1 MNGRISPDPPTTQ
14 AGDFGRDESTL
25 VGSND
30 STADHDPTEIRLKS
44 SPPRPKSAGNNGSLE
59 VKENKPQQEGPKV
72 NGDEDGVDSEA
83 ETLIDSPVKRQQAER
98 RRSNAA
104 KMERPPKHR
113 IGSLPVPTGNDD
125 EDDSANVS
133 PAPSTVMSVEKTT
146 STEDIKD
153 ANLDTMGDDKD
164 DDSDSLSSARSNA
177 SGPPSR
183 RSSMSR
189 AASERPGLS
198 RNDQHSPNP
207 RKRKHRASSVS
218 LPNKRPSIDIPKRR
232 LRGLHSEELGRND
245 ESLSPKLRSHRRAV
259 STQSAFTDGVGDAV
273 GNRKRRSGPPGI
285 VKEPKSA
292 RSGWEESD
300 ASSETTSHGNP
311 DSRRPQRGVGRSTS
325 TPGRPAGREHKRHV
339 NKYGFTRLAEACEN
353 GDLDLVKDW
362 REKDPDQLE
371 LAEFA
376 GNKPL
381 QIAALNGNV
390 EVVDYLIDQG
400 CQIDCANVDKDT
412 PLIDAAENGHLDVV
426 NSLLNAGVDPLRQN
440 LKGQQALDVVTDEV
454 DDADDI
460 RATLRKAIEKWNS
473 TGAKQKR
480 EEAEEMRHRAGPS
493 KELHFMARTYENL
506 LRLVQNNDRTGV
518 REFLDARVPVD
529 NAVVAAAAKTG
540 DTYLVNMLLAE
551 MTEKKAH
558 QKAEKPLLGVL
569 GSSHFE
575 MVQSL
580 TELDNFN
587 PLFRNR
593 QQKTWPEI
601 AEERH
606 GPNWRQEYE
615 LLQRLFDQAAS
626 IKERR
631 SSSPVT
637 KRDSGK
643 RRFVHRAEEEDSEE
657 DEEEAPKRRNNRKL
671 MSKRE
676 QREFRAARGKPAS
689 DESSDDSSSEHATG
703 ADAAEEKSM
712 KPPESPVSKRT
723 PPTRSRTK
731 SLSAQPPEPSPRTRR
746 RSSSVRGAGDH
757 PLPTVQE
764 NTEEKEAA
772 EKQREEEAK
781 KLAEEVEHARLAEV
795 QRKEQEQAEAE
806 AAAQRAAKEAEARRM
821 EEERKAEEARRIEEE
836 REAQAVRDAEEE
848 RIRKQREAME
858 AQEAHRQE
866 VMAALPNP
874 VAHVLNPGSGF
885 HYSDK
890 DGDMTDL
897 TYIIRIFTPLQVIK
911 QEYAGPHANLP
922 ASDDAPF
929 WVINVQ
935 VAPLLGPRGVEL
947 MISRDKPGFEGSLAA
962 AWDTKDVPDREM
974 PLVMS
979 LLGCADQELPDD
991 LKVPKDDLSF
1001 DQANQRANK
1010 LLRAKLDVKKRLRD
1024 GAATLRY
1031 VRLDDVFNNL
1041 HPLLRH
1047 PRARIPVRF
1056 DHFRSSANPVKGGGS
1071 FFTQL
1076 GSSINGKPRPRTY
1089 VNGRPI
1095 DLQSPVTATGTT
1107 QVATI
1112 RPKK

>member
-14 AGDFGRDESTL
+14 AGDSGKDESTL

-30 STADHDPTEIRLKS
+30 STANHDPSEIRLKS
-44 SPPRPKSAGNNGSLE
+44 SPPRPKSAGKDVSSDLNE
-59 VKENKPQQEGPKV
+59 VKAQEEGSKV

-133 PAPSTVMSVEKTT
+133 PAPSTAMSVEKTT
-146 STEDIKD
+146 STEDLKD
-153 ANLDTMGDDKD
+153 VNMDNMGDDKD
-164 DDSDSLSSARSNA
+164 DDSDSLSSPRSNA
-177 SGPPSR
+177 SNPASR

-232 LRGLHSEELGRND
+232 LRGLHSEELGRHD

-259 STQSAFTDGVGDAV
+259 STQSAFTDGIGEAS
-273 GNRKRRSGPPGI
+273 GNRKRRAGTQGLG
-285 VKEPKSA
+285 KEPKSA

-300 ASSETTSHGNP
+300 ASSEATSHGNP

-325 TPGRPAGREHKRHV
+325 TPGRPVGREHKRHV

-362 REKDPDQLE
+362 CEKDPDQLE

-412 PLIDAAENGHLDVV
+412 PLIDAAENGHLEVV

-454 DDADDI
+454 DDAEEI

-506 LRLVQNNDRTGV
+506 LRLVQINDRTGV

-575 MVQSL
+575 MVKSL

-615 LLQRLFDQAAS
+615 LLQRLYDQAAS
-626 IKERR
+626 LKERR

-657 DEEEAPKRRNNRKL
+657 EEAPKRRNNRKL

-676 QREFRAARGKPAS
+676 QRELRAARGKPTS
-689 DESSDDSSSEHATG
+689 DESSDESSSEQATG
-703 ADAAEEKSM
+703 AEAAEEKSM
-712 KPPESPVSKRT
+712 KPPESPASKRT

-731 SLSAQPPEPSPRTRR
+731 SLSAQAPEPSPRTRR
-746 RSSSVRGAGDH
+746 RSSSVRGAGDNL
-757 PLPTVQE
+757 LPTVQE

-772 EKQREEEAK
+772 ERQKEEEQK
-781 KLAEEVEHARLAEV
+781 RVAEEAEQARLAEV
-795 QRKEQEQAEAE
+795 RRKEQEQAEAE
-806 AAAQRAAKEAEARRM
+806 AAAKRAAEEEEARRM

-836 REAQAVRDAEEE
+836 RKAQAARDAEEE
-848 RIRKQREAME
+848 RIRKQREAEE
-858 AQEAHRQE
+858 AKRAHRKE
-866 VMAALPNP
+866 VVASLPNP
-874 VAHVLNPGSGF
+874 IAHVLRPDSGF
-885 HYSDK
+885 DYSSSDLK
-890 DGDMTDL
+890 DL
-897 TYIIRIFTPLQVIK
+897 TYIIRLLTPLQVIK
-911 QEYAGPHANLP
+911 HEYGGPYAHLP

-929 WVINVQ
+929 WVMNVQ
-935 VAPLLGPRGVEL
+935 VAPLLDKRGAEL
-947 MISRDKPGFEGSLAA
+947 MISSEKPGYEGSLA
-962 AWDTKDVPDREM
+962 DTWETKEVQEKEVN
-974 PLVMS
+974 LVIS
-979 LLGCADQELPDD
+979 LLSNGSQALPDEP
-991 LKVPKDDLSF
+991 KVPKDKAGNSLLSW
-1001 DQANQRANK
+1001 QEELERASK
-1010 LLRAKLDVKKRLRD
+1010 VQKASIDAKKRLRE
-1024 GAATLRY
+1024 GAAKLRY
-1031 VRLDDVFNNL
+1031 VRLDDVLKNL
-1041 HPLLRH
+1041 HPLLQQVN
-1047 PRARIPVRF
+1047 IEVRF
-1056 DHFRSSANPVKGGGS
+1056 DHLKPAPSPVKDEGGFFGRVGS
-1071 FFTQL
+1071 A
-1076 GSSINGKPRPRTY
+1076 INRKPVPRTY
-1089 VNGRPI
+1089 VNGTPI
-1095 DLQSPVTATGTT
+1095 DLKSPVTATGTT
-1107 QVATI
+1107 QVTVI
-1112 RPKK
+1112 HPKK